1 MIKSGTIKVI
11 RNEEGNLCYEY
22 FVSLEDPETI

>member
-11 RNEEGNLCYEY
+11 RNEEGNLYYEY